1 MLKQFA
7 SLAILAAS
15 FNAVADWQLH
25 NDSSKVSF
33 VSVKKDTI
41 GEVHHFKRLSGKI
54 AENGSFSVEIDLTSV
69 ETNIPIRNERMQ
81 SMLFNTK
88 LFPKLTLNAEVS
100 KELTQLTDGSS
111 NVFSVPATLSLNGIE
126 KSLSIDVFAAR
137 TNQDSLLVTAMSPV
151 IINASDFNLDTG
163 VAALQ
168 KVAGLPNIARAVP
181 VTFVLH
187 FTQ

>member
-1 MLKQFA
+1 MLKQLA

-15 FNAVADWQLH
+15 FNATADWQLH
-25 NDSSKVSF
+25 NNSSKVSF
-33 VSVKKDTI
+33 VSIKKDTI
-41 GEVHHFKRLSGKI
+41 GEVHHFKTLSGQI
-54 AENGSFSVEIDLTSV
+54 ADNGNFSVEIDLTSV

-88 LFPKLTLNAEVS
+88 VFPTLKLTAKVS
-100 KELTQLTDGSS
+100 KELAQLTDGNS
-111 NVFSVPATLSLNGIE
+111 NVFSVPATLSLNGI
-126 KSLSIDVFAAR
+126 KKDLAIDVFAAR
-137 TNQDSLLVTAMSPV
+137 TNKNSLLVTAMSPI

>member
-1 MLKQFA
+1 MLKSLFSIA
-7 SLAILAAS
+7 LLATSFSSLAA
-15 FNAVADWQLH
+15 WQLQ
-25 NDSSKVSF
+25 NDSSKLSF

-41 GEVHHFKRLSGKI
+41 GEVHHFKTLSGTI
-54 AENGSFSVEIDLTSV
+54 ADDGKLSLEIDLTSV

-88 LFPKLTLNAEVS
+88 AFPTLTLSADVS
-100 KELTQLTDGSS
+100 KELSAMKNAPTH
-111 NVFSVPATLSLNGIE
+111 VFSVPATLSLNGIE
-126 KSLSIDVFAAR
+126 KTLSIEVFVAR
-137 TNQDSLLVTAMSPV
+137 TSQDDLLVSAMTPV
-151 IINASDFNLDTG
+151 VINASDFNLDTG

-187 FTQ
+187 FAK